1 MGKRITDGFTAV
13 CLALSI
19 ALLIGVSTALA
30 QQQIAIGASVKT
42 QIACGESASVSEP
55 YDATITLVEIVRGP
69 EALKRLK
76 AAGNSNPAPEA
87 GYEYILANIRFEM
100 KARGAPGD
108 KTFELGRSMQFSA
121 LSANFEEYAAPTVA
135 LPKPE
140 LKRRIASG
148 EKAEG
153 WIAFAVKQA
162 DTKPLMIFDPSSGGA
177 VARGKSLLF
186 QLYQ

>member
-1 MGKRITDGFTAV
+1 MGRKLAFCLGF
-13 CLALSI
+13 
-19 ALLIGVSTALA
+19 LISVSTVLS
-30 QQQIAIGASVKT
+30 QEQIAVGVAVKT

-55 YDATITLVEIVRGP
+55 YDATITLVEVVRGP

-76 AAGNSNPAPEA
+76 VVSNSNPDPAA
-87 GYEYILANIRFEM
+87 GFEYILANIRFEM

-108 KTFELGRSMQFSA
+108 KTFELGRTMQFSA
-121 LSANFEEYAAPTVA
+121 LSPQFEEYAAPSLV

-140 LKRRIASG
+140 LKRRVASG

-153 WIAFAVKQA
+153 WIAFAVKQG
-162 DTKPLMIFDPSSGGA
+162 DTRPLMFFDPSSGGA
-177 VARGKSLLF
+177 VARGKPLLF